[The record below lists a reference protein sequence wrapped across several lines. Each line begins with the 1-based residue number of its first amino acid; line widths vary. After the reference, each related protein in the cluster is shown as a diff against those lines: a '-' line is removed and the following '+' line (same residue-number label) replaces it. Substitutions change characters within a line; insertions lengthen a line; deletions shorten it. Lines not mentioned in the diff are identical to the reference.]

1 MRDCFLSA
9 SIRAERPEPLRTLS
23 RARERDR
30 LVYHSLRMTAP
41 KLLNKS
47 LDELLEDVKP
57 LSGMGVSDEQV
68 RSVLAVVAKCARELT
83 DALTAAG
90 TESGKLTQQLVRL
103 NRSLTSATWV
113 IAGATVLLVVVTVLA
128 ARCAR
133 KTAGPQRPRDRKSTR
148 LN

>member
-1 MRDCFLSA
+1 
-9 SIRAERPEPLRTLS
+9 
-23 RARERDR
+23 
-30 LVYHSLRMTAP
+30 MTAP

-68 RSVLAVVAKCARELT
+68 RSVLAVVAKCAREPT

-133 KTAGPQRPRDRKSTR
+133 
-148 LN
+148 